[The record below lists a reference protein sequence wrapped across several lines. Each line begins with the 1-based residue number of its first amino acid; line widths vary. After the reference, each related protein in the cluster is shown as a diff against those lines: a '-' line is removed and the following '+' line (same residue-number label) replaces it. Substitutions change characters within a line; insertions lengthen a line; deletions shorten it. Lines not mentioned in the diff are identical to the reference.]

1 MTLQTS
7 DFTDLDLV
15 AWRVEQGTPGDNNP
29 LLEPKRPWDEGGIFS
44 HGTVLRNPID
54 GLWKAWQISTPI
66 FKRHGPGTWRHD
78 RRLNYLESKDGVTWT
93 RPGRQ
98 TNQIPSCHSP
108 TSAS

>member
-54 GLWKAWQISTPI
+54 GL
-66 FKRHGPGTWRHD
+66 
-78 RRLNYLESKDGVTWT
+78 
-93 RPGRQ
+93 
-98 TNQIPSCHSP
+98 
-108 TSAS
+108 